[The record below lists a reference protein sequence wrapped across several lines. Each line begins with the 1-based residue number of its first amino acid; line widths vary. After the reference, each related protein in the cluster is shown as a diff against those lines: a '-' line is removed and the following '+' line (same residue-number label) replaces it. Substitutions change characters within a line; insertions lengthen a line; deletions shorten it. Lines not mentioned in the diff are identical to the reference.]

1 MAFKRFFVLALGV
14 ISLSDSGAAYKKKP
28 SPFTFTAE
36 SNGYQLAGPNIV
48 PEIRV
53 APNDLPG
60 VIRVAKDLAADFG
73 KVLGV
78 NATVIT
84 ADWKA
89 TSQQSTSKPV
99 IIIGTVGQ
107 SSLIDNLATSA
118 KLDTS
123 TIANKWETY
132 SHQVLSSP
140 WPGKEAVF
148 VIAGSDLRGTVFGTY
163 EVSEQIGV
171 SPWHYWADVPPI
183 PRKYI
188 WANTSPGGGIY
199 TEGPPSVKYRG
210 IFLNDE
216 APALTGW
223 AKANFKQSQ
232 YGSAFTSDFY
242 KRIFDLVLRLKG
254 NYVWPAMW
262 SSMFYLDDPKNG
274 PMATE
279 YGIFMG
285 TSHHEP
291 MARADKEQ
299 GRFMKGSWDWRS
311 NKGGVQAFMEEGVVR
326 SKNWSTMYTLGMRGS
341 GDAASATLSAAALE
355 EIIRWQQSVLTR
367 VVGRSLSEIPQVW
380 VMYKEVPGYWQKG
393 MAVSDDVTLLWSD
406 DNRGNIRRIPIGNE
420 NKRSGGSGMYYHFDY
435 VGDPRNY
442 KWINTIQLQKTW
454 EQMTLAYDRGV
465 DRVWI
470 VNVGDLKALELPT
483 AHFMALAW
491 DRSNFDTPESTY
503 EWLQDWSARQF
514 GQDVASATASLMTT
528 YGKLVSRMKYEDL
541 SRTPFAFHPT
551 NYDEAELNLK
561 EWTDLVAS
569 AQAIHDKLP
578 TAIQTSF
585 FEIVLHPITAGH
597 AVFEIYTKTAL
608 GARYAT
614 EHRVSTNTFARDVQ
628 AAFQR
633 DKDIA
638 RKFHTILNGK
648 WNHFMD
654 QTHIGYDNWQ
664 EPASNSLPKLT
675 YVTSLSGN
683 SRNALMGV
691 TPQYSTQS
699 FPATTS
705 KLTLPPLS
713 PFTPPNE
720 QRYLDIYARDNGTFS
735 YSITSSAPYINIT
748 NPKGTITAP
757 GPVSSTDI
765 RCLISVSDWTLVPQG
780 SSTVTLTVTNT
791 GASPPA
797 VATISLPLENPV
809 LPADFATFSGHIE
822 SDRTISIEAEHFSP
836 SSSSEHIIIPHYGR
850 TLSGVKRP
858 PTSPS
863 YSTTKGPYLSYP
875 FYTFTSTTSASITV
889 YLSPSENSNPQSPN
903 KYTFMIDDDAASLTT
918 VQPVPVN
925 DQSSQ
930 PPGWADAVIK
940 GSYIRTSTLSGAAAA
955 KLKTPGRHELK
966 IWLSEPTMVLTKIV
980 IDLGGGAVKSSLL
993 GPPES
998 FRV

>member
-1 MAFKRFFVLALGV
+1 MALLRALSLAE
-14 ISLSDSGAAYKKKP
+14 SGAAYKKKP
-28 SPFTFTAE
+28 SPFTFAAE
-36 SNGYQLAGPNIV
+36 STGYQLARPNVV

-53 APNDLPG
+53 SPNDLPG

-78 NATVIT
+78 NATVVT

-89 TSQQSTSKPV
+89 TSQQGISKPV

-118 KLDTS
+118 KLNTAI
-123 TIANKWETY
+123 IANKWETY

-140 WPGKEAVF
+140 WAGQEAVF
-148 VIAGSDLRGTVFGTY
+148 VIAGSDLRGTVFGAY
-163 EVSEQIGV
+163 QVSEQIGV

-183 PRKYI
+183 SRKYI
-188 WANTSPGGGIY
+188 WANSGVY

-223 AKANFKQSQ
+223 GKANFKQSQ
-232 YGSAFTSDFY
+232 YGSAFVSEFY

-262 SSMFYLDDPKNG
+262 SSMFYLDDAKNG

-299 GRFMKGSWDWRS
+299 GRFLKGSWDWKS
-311 NKGGVQAFMEEGVVR
+311 NKGGVQSFMEEGVTR
-326 SKNWSTMYTLGMRGS
+326 SKDWSTMYTLGMRGS
-341 GDAASATLSAAALE
+341 GDAALATLSASSLE
-355 EIIRWQQSVLTR
+355 EIIKWQQSVLTK
-367 VVGRSLSEIPQVW
+367 VTGKPLSQIPQVW

-393 MAVSDDVTLLWSD
+393 MSVSDDVTLLWSD

-454 EQMTLAYDRGV
+454 EQMTLAYDRGI
-465 DRVWI
+465 DKVWI
-470 VNVGDLKALELPT
+470 VNVGDLKALELPI

-491 DRSNFDTPESTY
+491 DRANFDEPDSTT
-503 EWLQDWSARQF
+503 EWLKEWSGRQF
-514 GQDVASATASLMTT
+514 GEDVAEATADLMTT
-528 YGKLVSRMKYEDL
+528 YGKLVSRHKYEDL
-541 SRTPFAFHPT
+541 SRTPFAFHAS
-551 NYDEAELNLK
+551 NYDEAERNFQ

-578 TAIQTSF
+578 AATQTSF
-585 FEIVLHPITAGH
+585 FEVVLHPITAGH

-608 GARYAT
+608 GSRYAT
-614 EHRVSTNTFARDVQ
+614 EHRVSANQFAKDVNS
-628 AAFQR
+628 AFQR

-638 RKFHTILNGK
+638 KKFHTILNGK

-654 QTHIGYDNWQ
+654 QTHIGYNNWQ
-664 EPASNSLPKLT
+664 EPGSNSLPKQT

-683 SRNALMGV
+683 NAKSALMGV
-691 TPQYSTQS
+691 TPQYSSQS
-699 FPATTS
+699 FPSTTS

-713 PFTPPNE
+713 PFTPPTE

-735 YSITSSAPYINIT
+735 YTITSSAPSYLSIT
-748 NPKGTITAP
+748 KPNGTITAP
-757 GPVSSTDI
+757 GPTSNADKRSYI
-765 RCLISVSDWTLVPQG
+765 FVSDWTSVPKG
-780 SSTVTLTVTNT
+780 STTVTITVTNT
-791 GASPPA
+791 ATSPQT
-797 VATISLPLENPV
+797 VATISLPLENPT
-809 LPADFATFSGHIE
+809 LPPSDFTTGHIE
-822 SDRTISIEAEHFSP
+822 SDKTISIEAAHFGP
-836 SSSSEHIIIPHYGR
+836 SSSREYLIIPTYGR
-850 TLSGVKRP
+850 TLSGVKLP
-858 PTSPS
+858 PTSKSYPS
-863 YSTTKGPYLSYP
+863 APYSDGPYLSFP
-875 FYTFTSTTSASITV
+875 FYTFTPSTSSASVTV
-889 YLSPSENSNPQSPN
+889 YLSPSENANPTQPN
-903 KYTFMIDDDAASLTT
+903 KYTFTIDDASPTT

-930 PPGWADAVIK
+930 PAGWADAVIK
-940 GSYIRTSTLSGAAAA
+940 GAYIRTSNFPSSLKLS
-955 KLKTPGRHELK
+955 PGKHELK
-966 IWLSEPTMVLTKIV
+966 IWLSEPTMVLTKVV
-980 IDLGGGAVKSSLL
+980 IDLGGGVKTSLL

-998 FRV
+998 FRL